1 MFQLDLTDG
10 SSGIGVDR
18 EKNLSQDIS
27 VLLSGMTVEDRRA
40 PGCEKKFVQTA
51 NDYEHKKFLATKAVK
66 NKPMGEVRT
75 PNAVW
80 SGESAAVDISWQ
92 SLLFHWFLAGLGFS
106 SSMPEA
112 VIREKMAAEHAKAK
126 QQRAQEV
133 ASNSDWFGQSNAF
146 DTLLQQAG
154 REEEV
159 GAGDSLAV
167 ILAGQG
173 LAKYIDVF
181 RR

>member
-1 MFQLDLTDG
+1 MLQLDLTDG

-80 SGESAAVDISWQ
+80 SGKFAAVDITRQ
-92 SLLFHWFLAGLGFS
+92 SAVSLVPPRTGILQLHAGSGH
-106 SSMPEA
+106 PGEDGG
-112 VIREKMAAEHAKAK
+112 
-126 QQRAQEV
+126 RA
-133 ASNSDWFGQSNAF
+133 
-146 DTLLQQAG
+146 
-154 REEEV
+154 R
-159 GAGDSLAV
+159 
-167 ILAGQG
+167 
-173 LAKYIDVF
+173 
-181 RR
+181 